1 MEELKNKPKTISYLA
16 CSDLP
21 SSVRKETNKSFSEFM
36 REAITQFDSDLM
48 RIEQTIDLDVQSGKR
63 MVTISLGEKLVRMID
78 SRVESGLFNNRNEFI
93 RCAMYTH
100 LSRMLGFVDFGGDMS
115 GKVWEL
121 SCLEERSLS
130 QPKEHI

>member
-1 MEELKNKPKTISYLA
+1 
-16 CSDLP
+16 
-21 SSVRKETNKSFSEFM
+21 M